1 MRNKNIIMLL
11 IGGLIL
17 TGCGQEPDD
26 QENQQQQSSTS
37 TDQQAYAAQ
46 QAATKV
52 AEQRASEAKAA
63 ADAKTKV
70 LAETT
75 QNETQQYTDQQAL
88 QGQLQAAPAYES
100 VAKAKATRISNP
112 GTARYQQFDDNP
124 VKQVAQNPLA
134 TFSLDVDTGSYANVR
149 RFLNQGQ
156 LPPPDAMRVEEMVNY
171 FPSDWVI
178 NDKQSIPASKPIPFA
193 MRYELAPA
201 PWNEQRTLLKVD
213 ILAQDLKSEALP
225 ASNLVFLIDT
235 SGSMY
240 SDERLP
246 LIQSSLK
253 LLVKELRE
261 QDNISIVTYAG
272 DSRIALPSTSGNH
285 KDEINAAID
294 SLNARGST
302 NGGAGLEMAYQQAAK
317 GFIKGGVNR
326 ILLATDG
333 DFNVG
338 IDDPKS
344 IESMV
349 KKQRES
355 GVTLSTLGVGRDNY
369 NEAMMVRI
377 ADVGNGNYSYI
388 DTLSE
393 AQKVL
398 NSEMHQTLVTVAKD
412 VKAQIE
418 FNPAWVTEYRQIG
431 YEKRQ
436 LQAEDF
442 NNDNVDAGD
451 IGAGKHITLLFEL
464 TLNGQKAA
472 VDKLRY
478 TSEKTPIKSSKEK
491 ELAWLKLRWKSPQGK
506 ESQLAE
512 FPLAPT
518 INIASED
525 MLFRAA
531 VAAYGQ
537 KLRGS
542 EYLNDTSWQQIK
554 QWAQQAKGQDPQG
567 YRAEFIRL
575 VGLAEGL
582 MDSRR

>member
-11 IGGLIL
+11 ISSLIL
-17 TGCGQEPDD
+17 SGCGPEPEDKKS
-26 QENQQQQSSTS
+26 QQQQSTTP
-37 TDQQAYAAQ
+37 TDQQVLAAQ

-52 AEQRASEAKAA
+52 AEQSAAKAA
-63 ADAKTKV
+63 ADAKA
-70 LAETT
+70 LAQQEV
-75 QNETQQYTDQQAL
+75 QQYSDKQAL
-88 QGQLQAAPAYES
+88 LGRLQAAPKYQHAARE
-100 VAKAKATRISNP
+100 KAASQIANP

-149 RFLNQGQ
+149 RFLNQGL
-156 LPPPDAMRVEEMVNY
+156 LPPPDAVRVEEIVNY
-171 FPSDWVI
+171 FPSDWDI
-178 NDKQSIPASKPIPFA
+178 KDKQSIPASKPIPFA

-213 ILAQDLKSEALP
+213 ILAKDRKSEELP

-235 SGSMY
+235 SGSMI

-261 QDNISIVTYAG
+261 QDNIAIVTYAG
-272 DSRIALPSTSGNH
+272 DSRIALPSISGSH
-285 KDEINAAID
+285 KAEINAAID
-294 SLNARGST
+294 SLDAEGST

-317 GFIKGGVNR
+317 GFIKGGINR

-355 GVTLSTLGVGRDNY
+355 GVTLSTLGVGDSNY

-398 NSEMHQTLVTVAKD
+398 NSEMRQTLITVAKD

-436 LQAEDF
+436 LRAEDF

-451 IGAGKHITLLFEL
+451 IGAGKHITFLFEL
-464 TLNGQKAA
+464 TLKGQKASI
-472 VDKLRY
+472 DNLRY
-478 TSEKTPIKSSKEK
+478 APDNKSAKSDKTK
-491 ELAWLKLRWKSPQGK
+491 ELAWLKIRWKSPQGK
-506 ESQLAE
+506 ESQLVE
-512 FPLAPT
+512 FPLAFAIKAP
-518 INIASED
+518 SED
-525 MLFRAA
+525 MRFRAA

-542 EYLNDTSWQQIK
+542 EYLNNTSWQQIK
-554 QWAQQAKGQDPQG
+554 QWAQKAKGEDPQG

-575 VGLAEGL
+575 IGLAKDL
-582 MDSRR
+582 DNSQN

>member
-11 IGGLIL
+11 ISSLIL
-17 TGCGQEPDD
+17 SGCGPEPEDKKS
-26 QENQQQQSSTS
+26 QQQQSTTP
-37 TDQQAYAAQ
+37 TDQQVLAAQ

-52 AEQRASEAKAA
+52 AEQSAAKAA
-63 ADAKTKV
+63 ADAKA
-70 LAETT
+70 LAQQEV
-75 QNETQQYTDQQAL
+75 QQYSDKQAL
-88 QGQLQAAPAYES
+88 LGRLQAAPKYQHAARE
-100 VAKAKATRISNP
+100 KAASQIANP

-149 RFLNQGQ
+149 RFLNQGL
-156 LPPPDAMRVEEMVNY
+156 LPPPDAVRVEEIVNY
-171 FPSDWVI
+171 FPSDWDI
-178 NDKQSIPASKPIPFA
+178 KDKQSIPASKPIPFA

-213 ILAQDLKSEALP
+213 ILAKDRKSEELP

-235 SGSMY
+235 SGSMI

-261 QDNISIVTYAG
+261 QDNIAIVTYAG
-272 DSRIALPSTSGNH
+272 DSRIALPSISGSH
-285 KDEINAAID
+285 KAEINAAID
-294 SLNARGST
+294 SLDAEGST

-317 GFIKGGVNR
+317 GFIKGGINR

-355 GVTLSTLGVGRDNY
+355 GVTLSTLGVGDSNY

-398 NSEMHQTLVTVAKD
+398 NSEMRQTLITVAKD

-436 LQAEDF
+436 LRAEDF

-451 IGAGKHITLLFEL
+451 IGAGKHITFLFEL
-464 TLNGQKAA
+464 TLKGQKASI
-472 VDKLRY
+472 DKLRY
-478 TSEKTPIKSSKEK
+478 APDNKSAKSDKTK
-491 ELAWLKLRWKSPQGK
+491 ELAWLKIRWKSPQGK
-506 ESQLAE
+506 ESQLVE
-512 FPLAPT
+512 FPLAFAIKAP
-518 INIASED
+518 SED
-525 MLFRAA
+525 MRFRAA

-542 EYLNDTSWQQIK
+542 EYLNNTSWQQIK
-554 QWAQQAKGQDPQG
+554 QWAQKAKGEDPQG
-567 YRAEFIRL
+567 YRAEFIRRI
-575 VGLAEGL
+575 GLAKDL
-582 MDSRR
+582 DNSQN

>member
-1 MRNKNIIMLL
+1 RNKNIIMLL
-11 IGGLIL
+11 ISSLIL
-17 TGCGQEPDD
+17 SGCGPEPEDK
-26 QENQQQQSSTS
+26 ESQQQQPSTPS
-37 TDQQAYAAQ
+37 DQQVLVAQ
-46 QAATKV
+46 QAAIKEV
-52 AEQRASEAKAA
+52 EQSAAAAKAA
-63 ADAKTKV
+63 ADAKA
-70 LAETT
+70 LAQQEV
-75 QNETQQYTDQQAL
+75 QQYSDKQTL
-88 QGQLQAAPAYES
+88 QGRLQEAPTFARA
-100 VAKAKATRISNP
+100 AKANATHIANP

-124 VKQVAQNPLA
+124 VKQVAQNPLV

-149 RFLNQGQ
+149 RFLNQGL
-156 LPPPDAMRVEEMVNY
+156 LPPPDAVRVEEVVNY
-171 FPSDWVI
+171 FPSDWDI
-178 NDKQSIPASKPIPFA
+178 KDKQSIPASKPIPFA

-213 ILAQDLKSEALP
+213 ILAKDRKSKELP

-235 SGSMY
+235 SGSMI

-261 QDNISIVTYAG
+261 QDNIAIVTYAG
-272 DSRIALPSTSGNH
+272 DSRIALPSISGSH
-285 KDEINAAID
+285 KAEINAAID
-294 SLNARGST
+294 SLDAEGST

-317 GFIKGGVNR
+317 GFIKGGINR

-355 GVTLSTLGVGRDNY
+355 GVTLSTLGVGDSNY

-398 NSEMHQTLVTVAKD
+398 NSEMRQTLITVAKD

-436 LQAEDF
+436 LRAEDF

-464 TLNGQKAA
+464 TLKGQKASI
-472 VDKLRY
+472 DKLRY
-478 TSEKTPIKSSKEK
+478 APDNKSAKSDKTK
-491 ELAWLKLRWKSPQGK
+491 ELAWLKIRWKSPQGK
-506 ESQLAE
+506 ESQLVE
-512 FPLAPT
+512 FPLAFAIKAP
-518 INIASED
+518 SED
-525 MLFRAA
+525 MRFRAA

-542 EYLNDTSWQQIK
+542 EYLNNTSWQQIK
-554 QWAQQAKGQDPQG
+554 QWAQKAKGEDPQG

-575 VGLAEGL
+575 IGLAKDL
-582 MDSRR
+582 DNSQN

>member
-11 IGGLIL
+11 ISSLIL
-17 TGCGQEPDD
+17 SGCGPEPEDK
-26 QENQQQQSSTS
+26 ESQQQQPSTPS
-37 TDQQAYAAQ
+37 DQQVLVAQ
-46 QAATKV
+46 QAAIKEV
-52 AEQRASEAKAA
+52 EQSAAAAKAA
-63 ADAKTKV
+63 ADAKA
-70 LAETT
+70 LAQQEV
-75 QNETQQYTDQQAL
+75 QQYSDKQTL
-88 QGQLQAAPAYES
+88 QGRLKEAPTFARA
-100 VAKAKATRISNP
+100 AKANATHITNP

-124 VKQVAQNPLA
+124 VKQVAQNPLV

-149 RFLNQGQ
+149 RFLNQGL
-156 LPPPDAMRVEEMVNY
+156 LPPPDAVRVEEVVNY
-171 FPSDWVI
+171 FPSDWDI
-178 NDKQSIPASKPIPFA
+178 KDKQSIPASKPIPFA

-213 ILAQDLKSEALP
+213 ILAKDRKSEELP

-235 SGSMY
+235 SGSMI

-261 QDNISIVTYAG
+261 QDNIAIVTYAG
-272 DSRIALPSTSGNH
+272 DSRIALPSISGSH
-285 KDEINAAID
+285 KAEINAAID
-294 SLNARGST
+294 SLDAEGST

-317 GFIKGGVNR
+317 GFIKGGINR

-355 GVTLSTLGVGRDNY
+355 GVTLSTLGVGDSNY

-398 NSEMHQTLVTVAKD
+398 NSEMRQTLITVAKD

-436 LQAEDF
+436 LRAEDF

-464 TLNGQKAA
+464 TLKGQKASI
-472 VDKLRY
+472 DKLRY
-478 TSEKTPIKSSKEK
+478 APDNKSAKSDKTK
-491 ELAWLKLRWKSPQGK
+491 ELAWLKIRWKSPQGK
-506 ESQLAE
+506 ESQLVE
-512 FPLAPT
+512 FPLAFSIKAP
-518 INIASED
+518 SED
-525 MLFRAA
+525 MRFRAA

-542 EYLNDTSWQQIK
+542 EYLNNTSWQQIK
-554 QWAQQAKGQDPQG
+554 QWAQKAKGEDPQG

-575 VGLAEGL
+575 IGLAKDL
-582 MDSRR
+582 DNSQN

>member
-11 IGGLIL
+11 ISSLIL
-17 TGCGQEPDD
+17 SGCGPEPEDKKS
-26 QENQQQQSSTS
+26 QQQQST
-37 TDQQAYAAQ
+37 TPTEQQVLAAQ
-46 QAATKV
+46 QAAIKEV
-52 AEQRASEAKAA
+52 EQSAAAAKAA
-63 ADAKTKV
+63 ADAKA
-70 LAETT
+70 LAQQEV
-75 QNETQQYTDQQAL
+75 QQYSDKQTL
-88 QGQLQAAPAYES
+88 QGRLKEAPTFARA
-100 VAKAKATRISNP
+100 AKANATHIANP

-124 VKQVAQNPLA
+124 VKQVAQNPLV

-149 RFLNQGQ
+149 RFLNQGL
-156 LPPPDAMRVEEMVNY
+156 LPPPDAVRVEEIVNY
-171 FPSDWVI
+171 FPSDWDI
-178 NDKQSIPASKPIPFA
+178 KDKQSIPASKPIPFA

-213 ILAQDLKSEALP
+213 ILAKDRKSEELP

-235 SGSMY
+235 SGSMI

-261 QDNISIVTYAG
+261 QDNIAIVTYAG
-272 DSRIALPSTSGNH
+272 DSRIALPSISGSH
-285 KDEINAAID
+285 KAEINAAID
-294 SLNARGST
+294 SLDAEGST

-317 GFIKGGVNR
+317 GFIKGGINR

-355 GVTLSTLGVGRDNY
+355 GVTLSTLGVGDSNY

-398 NSEMHQTLVTVAKD
+398 NSEMRQTLITVAKD

-418 FNPAWVTEYRQIG
+418 FNPARVTEYRQIG

-436 LQAEDF
+436 LRAEDF

-464 TLNGQKAA
+464 TLKGQKASI
-472 VDKLRY
+472 DKLRY
-478 TSEKTPIKSSKEK
+478 APDNKSAKSDKTK
-491 ELAWLKLRWKSPQGK
+491 ELAWLKIRWKSPQGK
-506 ESQLAE
+506 ESQLVE
-512 FPLAPT
+512 FPLAFAIKAP
-518 INIASED
+518 SED
-525 MLFRAA
+525 MRFRAA

-542 EYLNDTSWQQIK
+542 EYLNNTSWQQIK
-554 QWAQQAKGQDPQG
+554 QWAQKAKGEDPQG

-575 VGLAEGL
+575 IGLAKDL
-582 MDSRR
+582 DNSQN

>member
-11 IGGLIL
+11 ISSLIL
-17 TGCGQEPDD
+17 SGCGPEPEDKKS
-26 QENQQQQSSTS
+26 QQQQSTTP
-37 TDQQAYAAQ
+37 TDQQVLAAQ

-52 AEQRASEAKAA
+52 AEQSAAKAA
-63 ADAKTKV
+63 ADAKA
-70 LAETT
+70 LAQQEV
-75 QNETQQYTDQQAL
+75 QQYSDKQAL
-88 QGQLQAAPAYES
+88 LGRLQAAPKYQHAARE
-100 VAKAKATRISNP
+100 KAASQIANP

-149 RFLNQGQ
+149 RFLNQGL
-156 LPPPDAMRVEEMVNY
+156 LPPPDAVRVEEIVNY
-171 FPSDWVI
+171 FPSDWDI
-178 NDKQSIPASKPIPFA
+178 KDKQSIPASKPIPFA

-213 ILAQDLKSEALP
+213 ILAKDRKSEELP

-235 SGSMY
+235 SGSMI

-261 QDNISIVTYAG
+261 QDNIAIVTYAG
-272 DSRIALPSTSGNH
+272 DSRIALPSISGSH
-285 KDEINAAID
+285 KAEINAAID
-294 SLNARGST
+294 SLDAEGST

-317 GFIKGGVNR
+317 GFIKGGINR

-355 GVTLSTLGVGRDNY
+355 GVTLSTLGVGDSNY

-398 NSEMHQTLVTVAKD
+398 NSEMRQTLITVAKD

-436 LQAEDF
+436 LRAEDF

-451 IGAGKHITLLFEL
+451 IGAGKHITFLFEL
-464 TLNGQKAA
+464 TLKGQKASI
-472 VDKLRY
+472 DKLRY
-478 TSEKTPIKSSKEK
+478 APDNKSAKSDKTK
-491 ELAWLKLRWKSPQGK
+491 ELAWLKIRWKSPLGK
-506 ESQLAE
+506 ESQLVE
-512 FPLAPT
+512 FPLAFAIKAP
-518 INIASED
+518 SED
-525 MLFRAA
+525 MRFRAA

-542 EYLNDTSWQQIK
+542 EYLNNTSWQQIK
-554 QWAQQAKGQDPQG
+554 QWAQKAKGEDPQG

-575 VGLAEGL
+575 IGLAKDL
-582 MDSRR
+582 DNSQN

>member
-11 IGGLIL
+11 ISSLIL
-17 TGCGQEPDD
+17 SGCGPEPEDKKS
-26 QENQQQQSSTS
+26 QQQQSTTP
-37 TDQQAYAAQ
+37 TDQQVLAAQ

-52 AEQRASEAKAA
+52 AEQSAAKAA
-63 ADAKTKV
+63 ADAKA
-70 LAETT
+70 LAQQEV
-75 QNETQQYTDQQAL
+75 QQYSDKQAL
-88 QGQLQAAPAYES
+88 LGRLQAAPKYQHAARE
-100 VAKAKATRISNP
+100 KAASQIANP
-112 GTARYQQFDDNP
+112 ATARYQQFDDNP

-149 RFLNQGQ
+149 RFLNQGL
-156 LPPPDAMRVEEMVNY
+156 LPPPDAVRVEEIVNY
-171 FPSDWVI
+171 FPSDWDI
-178 NDKQSIPASKPIPFA
+178 KDKQSIPASKPIPFA

-213 ILAQDLKSEALP
+213 ILAKDRKSEELP

-235 SGSMY
+235 SGSMI

-261 QDNISIVTYAG
+261 QDNIAIVTYAG
-272 DSRIALPSTSGNH
+272 DSRIALPSISGSH
-285 KDEINAAID
+285 KAEINAAID
-294 SLNARGST
+294 SLDAEGST

-317 GFIKGGVNR
+317 GFIKGGINR

-355 GVTLSTLGVGRDNY
+355 GVTLSTLGVGDSNY

-398 NSEMHQTLVTVAKD
+398 NSEMRQTLITVAKD

-436 LQAEDF
+436 LKAEDF

-464 TLNGQKAA
+464 TLKGQKASI
-472 VDKLRY
+472 DKLRY
-478 TSEKTPIKSSKEK
+478 APDNKSAKSDKAK
-491 ELAWLKLRWKSPQGK
+491 ELAWLKIRWKYPQGK
-506 ESQLAE
+506 ESQLVE

-518 INIASED
+518 INAPSED
-525 MLFRAA
+525 MRFRAA
-531 VAAYGQ
+531 VAAFGQ

-542 EYLNDTSWQQIK
+542 EYLNNTSWQQIE
-554 QWAQQAKGQDPQG
+554 QWARQAKGPDQQG

-575 VGLAEGL
+575 IGLAEDL
-582 MDSRR
+582 DNSQN

>member
-11 IGGLIL
+11 ISSLIL
-17 TGCGQEPDD
+17 SGCGPEPEDK
-26 QENQQQQSSTS
+26 ESQQQQPSTPS
-37 TDQQAYAAQ
+37 DQQVLVAQ
-46 QAATKV
+46 QAAIKEV
-52 AEQRASEAKAA
+52 EQSAAAAKAA
-63 ADAKTKV
+63 ADAKA
-70 LAETT
+70 LAQQEV
-75 QNETQQYTDQQAL
+75 QQYSDKQTL
-88 QGQLQAAPAYES
+88 QGRLKEAPTFARA
-100 VAKAKATRISNP
+100 AKANATHIANP

-124 VKQVAQNPLA
+124 VKQVAQNPLV

-149 RFLNQGQ
+149 RFLNQGL
-156 LPPPDAMRVEEMVNY
+156 LPPPDAVRVEEVVNY
-171 FPSDWVI
+171 FPSDWDI
-178 NDKQSIPASKPIPFA
+178 KDKQSIPASKPIPFA

-213 ILAQDLKSEALP
+213 ILAKDRKSEELP

-235 SGSMY
+235 SGSMI

-261 QDNISIVTYAG
+261 QDNIAIVTYAG
-272 DSRIALPSTSGNH
+272 DSRIALPSISGSH
-285 KDEINAAID
+285 KAEINAAID
-294 SLNARGST
+294 SLDAEGST

-317 GFIKGGVNR
+317 GFIKGGINR

-355 GVTLSTLGVGRDNY
+355 GVTLSTLGVGDSNY

-398 NSEMHQTLVTVAKD
+398 NSEMRQTLITVAKD

-436 LQAEDF
+436 LRADDF

-464 TLNGQKAA
+464 TLKGQKASI
-472 VDKLRY
+472 DKLRY
-478 TSEKTPIKSSKEK
+478 APDNKSAKSDKTK
-491 ELAWLKLRWKSPQGK
+491 ELAWLKIRWKSPQGK
-506 ESQLAE
+506 ESQLVE
-512 FPLAPT
+512 FPLAFSIKAP
-518 INIASED
+518 SED
-525 MLFRAA
+525 MRFRAA

-542 EYLNDTSWQQIK
+542 EYLNNTSWQQIK
-554 QWAQQAKGQDPQG
+554 QWAQKAKGEDPQG

-575 VGLAEGL
+575 IGLAKDL
-582 MDSRR
+582 DNSQN

>member
-11 IGGLIL
+11 ISSLIL
-17 TGCGQEPDD
+17 SGCGPEPEDK
-26 QENQQQQSSTS
+26 ESQQQQPSTPS
-37 TDQQAYAAQ
+37 DQQVLVAQ
-46 QAATKV
+46 QVAIKEVEQSAA
-52 AEQRASEAKAA
+52 AAKAA
-63 ADAKTKV
+63 TDAKA
-70 LAETT
+70 LAQQEV
-75 QNETQQYTDQQAL
+75 QQYSDKQTL
-88 QGQLQAAPAYES
+88 QGRLKEAPTFARA
-100 VAKAKATRISNP
+100 AKANATHIANP

-124 VKQVAQNPLA
+124 VKQVAQNPLV

-149 RFLNQGQ
+149 RFLNQGL
-156 LPPPDAMRVEEMVNY
+156 LPPPDAVRVEEVVNY
-171 FPSDWVI
+171 FPSDWDI
-178 NDKQSIPASKPIPFA
+178 KDKQSIPASKPIPFA

-213 ILAQDLKSEALP
+213 ILAKDRKSEELP

-235 SGSMY
+235 SGSMI

-261 QDNISIVTYAG
+261 QDNIAIVTYAG
-272 DSRIALPSTSGNH
+272 DSRIALPSISGSH
-285 KDEINAAID
+285 KAEINAAID
-294 SLNARGST
+294 SLDAEGST

-317 GFIKGGVNR
+317 GFIKGGINR

-355 GVTLSTLGVGRDNY
+355 GVTLSTLGVGDSNY

-398 NSEMHQTLVTVAKD
+398 NSEMRQTLITVAKD

-418 FNPAWVTEYRQIG
+418 FNPARVTEYRQIG

-436 LQAEDF
+436 LRAEDF

-464 TLNGQKAA
+464 TLKGQKASI
-472 VDKLRY
+472 DKLRY
-478 TSEKTPIKSSKEK
+478 APDNKSAKSDKTK
-491 ELAWLKLRWKSPQGK
+491 ELAWLKIRWKSPQGK
-506 ESQLAE
+506 ESQLVE
-512 FPLAPT
+512 FPLAFAIKAP
-518 INIASED
+518 SED
-525 MLFRAA
+525 MRFRAA

-542 EYLNDTSWQQIK
+542 EYLNNTSWQQIK
-554 QWAQQAKGQDPQG
+554 QWAQKAKGEDPQG

-575 VGLAEGL
+575 IGLAKDL
-582 MDSRR
+582 DNSQN